1 MIQHPVVNYALDV
14 MLWSVYDVSV
24 PAMEEDK
31 DGLIEPLGL
40 NSVNGDLGI
49 SSSSSFRF
57 T

>member
-1 MIQHPVVNYALDV
+1 MIQHPVVSYALDV

-40 NSVNGDLGI
+40 KSVNGDLGI